1 MKIVI
6 SDDYQDA
13 ARQTGSF
20 GRLSGHE
27 VVIYHDTVKTLAQ
40 LAERFSGAQVLLLIR
55 ERTPINEELLSLLPD
70 LRLISQT
77 GQGVGHIDL
86 AACSRRGIVVCGAG
100 SGTLATAE
108 FAWSMIMASRRHL
121 ALEAQ
126 MLRAGRWQTSIGTVL
141 KGRTLGIYGYGKIG
155 KLVAG
160 FADAFGMKVVTGG
173 GRAATAERAEKD
185 GRPYIAEQSRFFA
198 MCDVIS
204 VHLRLLAAT
213 RGLITEATLACMKPD
228 ALFVNTSRA
237 ELVAPGALV
246 RALQA
251 GRPGYAAVDVYE
263 EEPIG
268 PDHPL
273 LAMDNVLCT
282 PHLGYVEKDTY
293 ELFFGAAIEQIEA
306 FAAGRPINV
315 LTPSP
320 S

>member
-6 SDDYQDA
+6 PDDYQDA

-27 VVIYHDTVKTLAQ
+27 VVIHHDTLKTLPE
-40 LAERFSGAQVLLLIR
+40 LAERFAGAEALLLIR
-55 ERTPINEELLSLLPD
+55 ERTPINEELLNLLPD

-108 FAWSMIMASRRHL
+108 FAWTMIMASRRHL

-185 GRPYIAEQSRFFA
+185 GRPYIAEQSRFFEI
-198 MCDVIS
+198 CDVIS

-213 RGLITEATLACMKPD
+213 RGVITGADLARMKAD

-237 ELVAPGALV
+237 ELVEPGALV
-246 RALQA
+246 RALKS

-263 EEPIG
+263 DEPVAT
-268 PDHPL
+268 DHPL

-315 LTPSP
+315 LNPPSR
-320 S
+320 

>member
-315 LTPSP
+315 LNPSP
-320 S
+320 A

>member
-6 SDDYQDA
+6 PDDYQDA
-13 ARQTGSF
+13 ARQTRSF

-27 VVIYHDTVKTLAQ
+27 VVIHHDTLKTLPE
-40 LAERFSGAQVLLLIR
+40 LAERFAGAEVLLLIR
-55 ERTPINEELLSLLPD
+55 ERTPINEELLNLLPD

-108 FAWSMIMASRRHL
+108 FAWTMIMASRRHL

-185 GRPYIAEQSRFFA
+185 GRPYIAEQSRFFEI
-198 MCDVIS
+198 CDVIS

-213 RGLITEATLACMKPD
+213 RGVITGADLARMKAD

-237 ELVAPGALV
+237 ELVEPGALV
-246 RALQA
+246 RALKS

-263 EEPIG
+263 DEPVAT
-268 PDHPL
+268 DHPL

-315 LTPSP
+315 LNPPSR
-320 S
+320 

>member
-6 SDDYQDA
+6 PDDYQDA
-13 ARQTGSF
+13 ARQTRSF

-27 VVIYHDTVKTLAQ
+27 VVIHHDTLKTLPE
-40 LAERFSGAQVLLLIR
+40 LAERFAGAEVLLLIR
-55 ERTPINEELLSLLPD
+55 ERTPINEELLNLLPD

-108 FAWSMIMASRRHL
+108 FAWTMIMASRRHL

-185 GRPYIAEQSRFFA
+185 GRPYIAEQSRFFE

-213 RGLITEATLACMKPD
+213 RGVITGADLARMKAD

-237 ELVAPGALV
+237 ELVEPGALV
-246 RALQA
+246 RALKS

-263 EEPIG
+263 DEPVAT
-268 PDHPL
+268 DHPL

-315 LTPSP
+315 LNPPSR
-320 S
+320 

>member
-6 SDDYQDA
+6 PDDYQDA

-27 VVIYHDTVKTLAQ
+27 VVIYHDTVKTIPELA
-40 LAERFSGAQVLLLIR
+40 ARFSGAQVLLLIR
-55 ERTPINEELLSLLPD
+55 ERTPIREELLKALPD
-70 LRLISQT
+70 LRFISQT
-77 GQGVGHIDL
+77 GQGAGHIDL
-86 AACSRRGIVVCGAG
+86 AACARRGILVSGAG

-108 FAWSMIMASRRHL
+108 FAWAMIMAARRHL

-126 MLRAGRWQTSIGTVL
+126 RLRQGRWQTSIGTVL

-155 KLVAG
+155 QLVARFG
-160 FADAFGMKVVTGG
+160 DAFGMKVVTGG
-173 GRAATAERAEKD
+173 GRAATAERAGRD
-185 GRPYIAEQSRFFA
+185 GRPYIAERERFFE

-204 VHLRLLAAT
+204 VHLRLLGAT
-213 RGLITEATLACMKPD
+213 RGLITGADLARMKPD

-237 ELVAPGALV
+237 ELVEPGALE
-246 RALQA
+246 RALRS
-251 GRPGYAAVDVYE
+251 GRPGFAAVDVYE

-282 PHLGYVEKDTY
+282 PHLGYVETDTY
-293 ELFFGAAIEQIEA
+293 EMFFGAAIEQIEA
-306 FAAGRPINV
+306 FVRGKPINV
-315 LTPSP
+315 LNPP
-320 S
+320 PA

>member
-1 MKIVI
+1 M
-6 SDDYQDA
+6 
-13 ARQTGSF
+13 
-20 GRLSGHE
+20 
-27 VVIYHDTVKTLAQ
+27 
-40 LAERFSGAQVLLLIR
+40 IR
-55 ERTPINEELLSLLPD
+55 ERTPINEELLNLLPD

-108 FAWSMIMASRRHL
+108 FAWTMIMASRRHL

-185 GRPYIAEQSRFFA
+185 GRPYIAEQSRFFEI
-198 MCDVIS
+198 CDVIS

-213 RGLITEATLACMKPD
+213 RGVITGADLARMKAD

-237 ELVAPGALV
+237 ELVEPGALV
-246 RALQA
+246 RALKS

-263 EEPIG
+263 DEPVAT
-268 PDHPL
+268 DHPL

-315 LTPSP
+315 LNPPSR
-320 S
+320 

>member
-6 SDDYQDA
+6 PDDYQDA

-27 VVIYHDTVKTLAQ
+27 VVIHHDTLKTLPE
-40 LAERFSGAQVLLLIR
+40 LAERFAGAEALLLIR
-55 ERTPINEELLSLLPD
+55 ERTPINEELLNLLPD

-108 FAWSMIMASRRHL
+108 FAWTMIMASRRHL

-185 GRPYIAEQSRFFA
+185 GRPYIAEQSRFFEI
-198 MCDVIS
+198 CDVIS

-213 RGLITEATLACMKPD
+213 RGVITGADLARMKAD

-237 ELVAPGALV
+237 ELVEPGALV
-246 RALQA
+246 RALKS

-263 EEPIG
+263 DEPVAT
-268 PDHPL
+268 DHPL

-293 ELFFGAAIEQIEA
+293 ELFFGVAIEQIEA

-315 LTPSP
+315 LNPPSR
-320 S
+320 